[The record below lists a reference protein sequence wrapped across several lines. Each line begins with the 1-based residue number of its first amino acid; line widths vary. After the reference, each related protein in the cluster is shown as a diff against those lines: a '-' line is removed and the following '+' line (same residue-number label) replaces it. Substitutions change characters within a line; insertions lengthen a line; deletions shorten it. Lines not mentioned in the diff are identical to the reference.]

1 MVLKI
6 QRMTKMLNIHV
17 NLAKLLTKTFQIN
30 PNIFK
35 SHIVQIIL
43 TRCMSNPQDLTLV
56 SFFIS
61 LITISKNTLISF
73 QQSIFPPHIL
83 KSHL

>member
-6 QRMTKMLNIHV
+6 QGMAKMLSIHV
-17 NLAKLLTKTFQIN
+17 NLTKTFQID

-35 SHIVQIIL
+35 SHVVQIML
-43 TRCMSNPQDLTLV
+43 TRCLSNPQDLTLV

-61 LITISKNTLISF
+61 LITIFKDTLISF
-73 QQSIFPPHIL
+73 QQSVFPPHIF
-83 KSHL
+83 